1 MSPAYD
7 HGNPSNAEQYLVEL
21 INRAR
26 SDPAAEAAR
35 YGIDLNEGLRP
46 GTLSP
51 APRAPLPFNPNLI
64 KAAPIIQ
71 NGYCHNIHFLHIRT
85 SGKMTRP
92 SQSELKRRTM
102 LSTLPPRKMLATAV
116 PGLRSRQ
123 QSMLHTKDC
132 LLTLLKTK

>member
-1 MSPAYD
+1 MSTAYD

-51 APRAPLPFNPNLI
+51 APRAPLPFNPMSL
-64 KAAPIIQ
+64 KAAAEHAEWLLPQ
-71 NGYCHNIHFLHIRT
+71 HPF
-85 SGKMTRP
+85 P
-92 SQSELKRRTM
+92 SH
-102 LSTLPPRKMLATAV
+102 PRI
-116 PGLRSRQ
+116 GLRYRVSLQPRARDVGGEPKR
-123 QSMLHTKDC
+123 SHNTPCKALWVTVC
-132 LLTLLKTK
+132 

>member
-1 MSPAYD
+1 MSTAYD

-64 KAAPIIQ
+64 KAAAEHTEWLLPQ
-71 NGYCHNIHFLHIRT
+71 HPFPSHPHI
-85 SGKMTRP
+85 GKDD
-92 SQSELKRRTM
+92 K
-102 LSTLPPRKMLATAV
+102 TLPERIKAANYAFDFTDAE
-116 PGLRSRQ
+116 
-123 QSMLHTKDC
+123 
-132 LLTLLKTK
+132 